1 MSPQIG
7 KHRFLHTVNQAV
19 CGAVHNLELANLGAQ
34 APLFAAEYLQ
44 QIAAPNSEISGV
56 LQSLQ

>member
-19 CGAVHNLELANLGAQ
+19 CGAVHNLELANLGAHAQ
-34 APLFAAEYLQ
+34 FAVRKPHYL
-44 QIAAPNSEISGV
+44 
-56 LQSLQ
+56 LQNIYNR